1 MAAFRAALMLEGC
14 RRRKRRGRYKRIAA
28 VEVNV

>member
-1 MAAFRAALMLEGC
+1 MAAFRAALMAGRK
-14 RRRKRRGRYKRIAA
+14 RRRRGRYKRIAA